1 MSAHILCLP
10 SDLWE
15 QILDMH
21 SRVVRALLTHGSH
34 TSSLRTIARWRVLCT
49 TFARHATLLYVAHL
63 FSPAQAFLVYM
74 RPIWKAALH
83 QPRSLRLM
91 LAQRMAT
98 LSVLS
103 TSSRHNRKK
112 VFVDTLYAL
121 VMRQAKC
128 DLVELPQR
136 SRHHYVTFV
145 CNVMSPLALE
155 KFGQSGIAK
164 MNVELRKCINHATSP
179 ARAS

>member
-1 MSAHILCLP
+1 MHQFGRQPYTNPSSA
-10 SDLWE
+10 D
-15 QILDMH
+15 
-21 SRVVRALLTHGSH
+21 AG
-34 TSSLRTIARWRVLCT
+34 T
-49 TFARHATLLYVAHL
+49 TDGDAI
-63 FSPAQAFLVYM
+63 S
-74 RPIWKAALH
+74 
-83 QPRSLRLM
+83 
-91 LAQRMAT
+91 
-98 LSVLS
+98 LS